1 MKQKESHQCFVS
13 FPGHT
18 QNCPGLTNTKNSLA
32 HIKSSLKIIF
42 LNKPITKGRLFFFAL
57 FIFRGRTE
65 NVSTAKDLYAFSL
78 SLKKEYN
85 ISGTFL
91 GKQNSSPIQTICS
104 TAICKLSLSFLPR
117 SPLPCP
123 DLHNRSS
130 WISFLNSVFPNRTF
144 YLKVLHSCSKNLKNG
159 SS

>member
-1 MKQKESHQCFVS
+1 M
-13 FPGHT
+13 FPCQGAHET
-18 QNCPGLTNTKNSLA
+18 VPDTNTKNSLA
-32 HIKSSLKIIF
+32 HIKSSLKIVF
-42 LNKPITKGRLFFFAL
+42 LNKPITKGRLFLAL

-91 GKQNSSPIQTICS
+91 GKQNSSPIHNYLFNCNLQIPFPFLAKIPLSHSLTFIIAPVGFPSS
-104 TAICKLSLSFLPR
+104 TQFSQRELSIFKF
-117 SPLPCP
+117 CT
-123 DLHNRSS
+123 
-130 WISFLNSVFPNRTF
+130 V
-144 YLKVLHSCSKNLKNG
+144 VLKNLKNG